1 MKIQVTRI
9 QFLCHVLCLLPF
21 IFLVYDAYSNQLTVN
36 PIHEIAIRTGRTA
49 ITILLISL
57 LGTPLNNILG
67 LSSFL
72 SIRRTLGLYAAFYA
86 LLHFANF
93 IGLDYSF
100 AWGEIS
106 GVIQHQ
112 PFLIIG
118 LAAFLLLIPL
128 AVTSIQI
135 FKKWLNNWRKRL
147 HRLIYLIMLLAIL
160 HFFLAVK
167 ANLLLPEI
175 YLFLYIILM
184 LLKIPPFSNHKLSI
198 PAISGINIFFNKK
211 LI

>member
-1 MKIQVTRI
+1 MKIQFTRI
-9 QFLCHVLCLLPF
+9 QFLCTVLCLLPL
-21 IFLVYDAYSNQLTVN
+21 IFLVYDLYSNQLTAN
-36 PIHEIAIRTGRTA
+36 PIREIAIRTGRTA

-57 LGTPLNNILG
+57 LSTPLINILG

-86 LLHFANF
+86 SLHFANF

-100 AWGEIS
+100 DWGEIS
-106 GVIQHQ
+106 GVIRQQ

-118 LAAFLLLIPL
+118 SIAFFSIISL
-128 AVTSIQI
+128 AVTSFQI
-135 FKKWLNNWRKRL
+135 FQKMLGKWWEIL
-147 HRLIYLIMLLAIL
+147 HRIIYLTVFLVIL

-175 YLFLYIILM
+175 YLIFFIIL
-184 LLKIPPFSNHKLSI
+184 LLLRIPPFLNRKFRI
-198 PAISGINIFFNKK
+198 PEISRVNIFFNKK